1 MLKKRTARA
10 RYAQGDDELD
20 PIEEFGQRIAADF
33 VIVHKDSRS
42 TETVVFVIRDE
53 ATGYVRA
60 FPFVSRHED
69 GVVRSILS
77 FLGKYP
83 SGPCVLLKSDNA
95 RELLSACATL
105 GFTSESS
112 LERRWPHNS
121 VLDREIRTIEEC
133 TRVLYIASG
142 FQLHSGLWVHTVR
155 YAAHILN
162 LFHPTVW
169 IEGSRYANAVGSEF
183 GGMKL

>member
-1 MLKKRTARA
+1 MLKKRTARV

-162 LFHPTVW
+162 LFHPTVG